1 LNLERE
7 TGFEPATSTL
17 ASDGF
22 SRYVSATTVAIV
34 ICWDNDFRQLIKRQL
49 GKGGRIQYPMACG
62 ERTQDIR
69 IVYAGNTG
77 FGYRDH

>member
-1 LNLERE
+1 
-7 TGFEPATSTL
+7 
-17 ASDGF
+17 
-22 SRYVSATTVAIV
+22 
-34 ICWDNDFRQLIKRQL
+34 
-49 GKGGRIQYPMACG
+49 MACG